1 MMNATNNT
9 LDKADINRDYVILK
23 VRGEK
28 QIKRRLMDMGLIPG
42 TMLHVRKLAPL
53 GDPMEITV
61 KGTELTIRKSDAFN
75 ILVDP
80 VTEE

>member
-9 LDKADINRDYVILK
+9 LDKADINKDYVILK

-42 TMLHVRKLAPL
+42 TKLHVRKLAPL

>member
-1 MMNATNNT
+1 MNATNNT